1 MKNPVKTRR
10 EFIKKSASAA
20 AAGLLYLNFGD
31 KAFGSSEKKSRVVL
45 IRDENVL
52 DKLNKPHAD
61 IVQNMLDEA
70 TTALFDVDNPTKAWQ
85 QIIKPEDVVGI
96 KTNVWRYLST
106 TSAVENAIQK
116 RLLEAGVDS
125 QNISINDR
133 GVRSDPIF
141 QKATAL
147 INARPLRTHHWSGVG
162 TLIKNHIMFAKSPSK
177 YHPDSCADLAKVWSL
192 PTVKNKTR
200 LNILV
205 MFTPL
210 FHGIGPHHFSPKYT
224 WAYNGLLVG
233 TDPVAVDA
241 VGVRILQEK
250 RNQFFKEDRPL
261 NPPPKHI
268 FLADTRHHLGTADP
282 AKIELIKLGWDKDSL
297 I

>member
-141 QKATAL
+141 
-147 INARPLRTHHWSGVG
+147 
-162 TLIKNHIMFAKSPSK
+162 
-177 YHPDSCADLAKVWSL
+177 
-192 PTVKNKTR
+192 
-200 LNILV
+200 
-205 MFTPL
+205 
-210 FHGIGPHHFSPKYT
+210 
-224 WAYNGLLVG
+224 
-233 TDPVAVDA
+233 
-241 VGVRILQEK
+241 
-250 RNQFFKEDRPL
+250 
-261 NPPPKHI
+261 
-268 FLADTRHHLGTADP
+268 
-282 AKIELIKLGWDKDSL
+282 
-297 I
+297 